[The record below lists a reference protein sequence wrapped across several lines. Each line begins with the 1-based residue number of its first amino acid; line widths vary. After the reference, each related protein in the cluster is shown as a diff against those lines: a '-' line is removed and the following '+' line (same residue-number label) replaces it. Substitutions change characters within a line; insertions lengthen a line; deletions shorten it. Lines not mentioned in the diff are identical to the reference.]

1 MFHKLRYNLISN
13 ETVLG
18 MTNCVLGMTCC
29 EPTKCRIAKKKKKYK
44 KKFSFK
50 KKQVKED
57 KNFLKVW
64 KNSKRHSLAFIFLT
78 LPEM

>member
-29 EPTKCRIAKKKKKYK
+29 EPTKCRIEKKKKKKSIK
-44 KKFSFK
+44 KKK
-50 KKQVKED
+50 KK
-57 KNFLKVW
+57 NA
-64 KNSKRHSLAFIFLT
+64 N
-78 LPEM
+78 